1 MTTATANGPRAQLL
15 RDGYCHFPQILDDD
29 LLERTRRA
37 SDQLLDALP
46 QEHLDEQ
53 KSTGSLVSVYEDPL
67 FGELVAAP
75 CARDALTQLGFDH
88 PKFASG
94 FVISK
99 PGGSPPLFWH
109 QDWWGWDE
117 ECSYTW
123 DQPMQAF
130 LMWYLV
136 DTTLNNG
143 CLRVLKGSH
152 RKRHRMH
159 DEVPDAHTAE
169 LRAVADPDHPAYQ
182 AQAEE
187 EDVPVKAGDLVV
199 GDSRLLHSAH
209 ANKTEQRRTVIT
221 LWYYPAWDELSEP
234 IQARM
239 AKAGMDDRW
248 PVDAYERI
256 GSLFP
261 TYDGDADEANW
272 NRIPT
277 PRFT

>member
-1 MTTATANGPRAQLL
+1 MTTAAASGTREQLL
-15 RDGYCHFPQILDDD
+15 RDGYCHFPQILDAD
-29 LLERTRRA
+29 LLERTRRV
-37 SDQLLDALP
+37 SDRMLDALP
-46 QEHLDEQ
+46 EEHLRQQ
-53 KSTGSLVSVYEDPL
+53 KSTGSLISVYEDPH
-67 FGELVAAP
+67 FAELVAAP
-75 CARDALTQLGFDH
+75 CAIEALAHLGFDN

-136 DTTLNNG
+136 DTTIENG
-143 CLRVLKGSH
+143 CLRVLKGTH

-169 LRAVADPDHPAYQ
+169 LRAVVDPDHPAYR

-187 EDVPVKAGDLVV
+187 VDVPVKAGDLVV

-209 ANKTEQRRTVIT
+209 ANKTDQRRTVIT

-234 IQARM
+234 IRARM
-239 AKAGMDDRW
+239 AKAGQDTRW
-248 PVDAYERI
+248 PPEAIERI
-256 GSLFP
+256 GSLMP
-261 TYDGDADEANW
+261 EYDGDAEDASW
-272 NRIPT
+272 NRIPG